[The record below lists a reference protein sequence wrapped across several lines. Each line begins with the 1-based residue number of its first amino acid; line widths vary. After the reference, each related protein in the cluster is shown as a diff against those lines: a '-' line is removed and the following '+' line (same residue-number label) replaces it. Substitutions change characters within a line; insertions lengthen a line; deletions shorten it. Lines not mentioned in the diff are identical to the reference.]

1 MMKIKN
7 EKNVKKCILIALLFI
22 IVGSIK
28 NFMGWQENGLY
39 YDFIFISP
47 TLSTW
52 VEMILALLF
61 CVFMVLYV
69 YKKRS
74 DLGASILLPAGIVA
88 LASQYA
94 LQCLIV
100 VVKYIKAKA
109 LNAIWIPILFDLL
122 PCVLLVLVVTELLKN
137 GVVRKPLLWI
147 TVILVIFL
155 SILPFIVYINTDYH
169 WYTNKTAVNLYGLL
183 TVVWSIGNI
192 LAYFSLL
199 LILLKGRVPA
209 IIPAVKNNTEGI
221 SCEQQLRMLKDRFE
235 LGLISEEEYQKEKE
249 KIIDLL

>member
-74 DLGASILLPAGIVA
+74 DFPAS
-88 LASQYA
+88 
-94 LQCLIV
+94 
-100 VVKYIKAKA
+100 
-109 LNAIWIPILFDLL
+109 
-122 PCVLLVLVVTELLKN
+122 
-137 GVVRKPLLWI
+137 
-147 TVILVIFL
+147 
-155 SILPFIVYINTDYH
+155 
-169 WYTNKTAVNLYGLL
+169 
-183 TVVWSIGNI
+183 
-192 LAYFSLL
+192 
-199 LILLKGRVPA
+199 
-209 IIPAVKNNTEGI
+209 
-221 SCEQQLRMLKDRFE
+221 
-235 LGLISEEEYQKEKE
+235 
-249 KIIDLL
+249 